1 MGVELGDYIITIVF
15 QTATII
21 FTLYYKIG
29 RLEERI
35 KALEREV
42 FNGVGRRGVGGCH

>member
-1 MGVELGDYIITIVF
+1 MEMGDFIVTIVF

-42 FNGVGRRGVGGCH
+42 FNRGGRCGGV

>member
-1 MGVELGDYIITIVF
+1 MIDGAEFILTIVF
-15 QTATII
+15 QTITII

-42 FNGVGRRGVGGCH
+42 YGRGCRAWR